1 MVRRLCGISIAAFLA
16 GAALVATSATA
27 APIQPVQLGKILG
40 LDLQQASFW
49 GLPYPYGYRYRS
61 GTYTRHIRHR
71 RALRVRG

>member
-1 MVRRLCGISIAAFLA
+1 MVRGLCRMSILAFLA
-16 GAALVATSATA
+16 GAAFVSTTATA
-27 APIQPVQLGKILG
+27 APIQPVQLGKALG

-49 GLPYPYGYRYRS
+49 GLPYPYGYRYRG